1 LTPSLFLCIVIMS
14 ISLKMDKE
22 KIRLIIK
29 NMELLLSSLK
39 DELLEESVDNTKFVE
54 NFENSGPPVDDFD
67 EVFDY

>member
-1 LTPSLFLCIVIMS
+1 LTNPLFLCRIEVS
-14 ISLKMDKE
+14 IRLEMDKE

-39 DELLEESVDNTKFVE
+39 DELLEENVENTKFVE